1 MEFVTLS
8 TLPGIIGRYLMMLKV
23 TDILD
28 IAIMVFVFYKALTLI
43 QSTRAASL
51 LKGVLVFLAALMLSM
66 VLNMNSINF
75 IMNQLVRWG
84 VVALIVLFQ
93 PEIRR
98 ILEEVGSRR
107 FIAFFS
113 RAEAGTAVEQAID
126 QTVLA
131 CTEMSQSRTG
141 ALIVFER
148 ENLLDDMVRSGTVLD
163 AAVSSELL
171 KNIFFVKAPMHDGA
185 VIVRNGRVLGAGCM
199 LPLSKNVNLS
209 RELGMRHRAGIGMSE
224 NADAVVH
231 LGNYSRREF
240 LAAYPASQQ
249 LHAVIP
255 HHIYE
260 GLYAPIDR
268 GEARRKLG
276 IPADAFVMLAFGAFR
291 HASERKL
298 VWRAFRRL
306 PLAGKFLLAPRLWPY
321 TLNGSYHRGVKRLAV
336 KTLYHA
342 AHAAENRFRMR
353 ITSAEGLIP
362 DADLP
367 AYFTA
372 ADVVFIQRTDIL
384 NSGNVP
390 QAFAFGRVVAGPDSG
405 NIGEM
410 LAATGNPVF
419 DPADPASVDRALA
432 EAARLADAGHGG
444 ENLEYAREHLR
455 LPQIAAAYGRIY
467 QRLHDAQRR

>member
-113 RAEAGTAVEQAID
+113 RAVAGTAVEQAID

-224 NADAVVH
+224 NADAVVVIVSEETGSISVAIGGMLKRH
-231 LGNYSRREF
+231 LKPET
-240 LAAYPASQQ
+240 LA
-249 LHAVIP
+249 
-255 HHIYE
+255 
-260 GLYAPIDR
+260 
-268 GEARRKLG
+268 
-276 IPADAFVMLAFGAFR
+276 
-291 HASERKL
+291 
-298 VWRAFRRL
+298 
-306 PLAGKFLLAPRLWPY
+306 
-321 TLNGSYHRGVKRLAV
+321 N
-336 KTLYHA
+336 
-342 AHAAENRFRMR
+342 
-353 ITSAEGLIP
+353 
-362 DADLP
+362 
-367 AYFTA
+367 
-372 ADVVFIQRTDIL
+372 IL
-384 NSGNVP
+384 RN
-390 QAFAFGRVVAGPDSG
+390 
-405 NIGEM
+405 E
-410 LAATGNPVF
+410 L
-419 DPADPASVDRALA
+419 
-432 EAARLADAGHGG
+432 
-444 ENLEYAREHLR
+444 
-455 LPQIAAAYGRIY
+455 LPQEAGEDKPKFSLMNLLRAGSTGGDN
-467 QRLHDAQRR
+467 HEK

>member
-113 RAEAGTAVEQAID
+113 RAEAGPAVEQAID

-224 NADAVVH
+224 NADAVVVIVSEETGSISVAIGGM
-231 LGNYSRREF
+231 LKRET
-240 LAAYPASQQ
+240 LA
-249 LHAVIP
+249 
-255 HHIYE
+255 
-260 GLYAPIDR
+260 
-268 GEARRKLG
+268 
-276 IPADAFVMLAFGAFR
+276 
-291 HASERKL
+291 
-298 VWRAFRRL
+298 
-306 PLAGKFLLAPRLWPY
+306 
-321 TLNGSYHRGVKRLAV
+321 N
-336 KTLYHA
+336 
-342 AHAAENRFRMR
+342 
-353 ITSAEGLIP
+353 
-362 DADLP
+362 
-367 AYFTA
+367 
-372 ADVVFIQRTDIL
+372 IL
-384 NSGNVP
+384 RN
-390 QAFAFGRVVAGPDSG
+390 
-405 NIGEM
+405 E
-410 LAATGNPVF
+410 L
-419 DPADPASVDRALA
+419 
-432 EAARLADAGHGG
+432 
-444 ENLEYAREHLR
+444 
-455 LPQIAAAYGRIY
+455 LPQEAGEDKPKFSLMNLLRAGSTGGDN
-467 QRLHDAQRR
+467 HEK